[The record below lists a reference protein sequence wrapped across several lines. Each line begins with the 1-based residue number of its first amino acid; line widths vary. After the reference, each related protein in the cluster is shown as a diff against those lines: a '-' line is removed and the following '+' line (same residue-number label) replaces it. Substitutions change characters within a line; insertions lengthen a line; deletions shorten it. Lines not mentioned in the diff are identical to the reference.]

1 MLEALVSG
9 TRDPEVLSELARG
22 KLRKKIPQLER
33 ALEGRFVAAH
43 HGFMV
48 GQILAKL
55 DFWPEN
61 DRWIT
66 ATLGRAGPGCGAEP
80 RSGRSPEAD
89 LVIGWV
95 AQAASPEGA
104 SVTL

>member
-61 DRWIT
+61 LPWVT
-66 ATLGRAGPGCGAEP
+66 AHTWTRETGVRGRAPLGIQS
-80 RSGRSPEAD
+80 RN
-89 LVIGWV
+89 
-95 AQAASPEGA
+95 
-104 SVTL
+104 